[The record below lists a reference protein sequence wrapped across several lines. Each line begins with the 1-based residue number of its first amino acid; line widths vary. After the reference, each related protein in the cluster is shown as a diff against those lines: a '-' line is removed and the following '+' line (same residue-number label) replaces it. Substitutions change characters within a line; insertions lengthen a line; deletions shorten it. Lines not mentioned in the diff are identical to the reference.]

1 MNEKQIRIVKKKRWV
16 SNENIST
23 NLEQKVD
30 LDFSEK
36 KMGVEM
42 KSRLV
47 KRQKKKREKK
57 MSAPLVHNAIHKKK
71 SFCQILKNCFF
82 CVFFHASA
90 S

>member
-1 MNEKQIRIVKKKRWV
+1 MNEKQNRIVKKKRWV

-42 KSRLV
+42 KSRLA
-47 KRQKKKREKK
+47 KRQKKKEKK
-57 MSAPLVHNAIHKKK
+57 KCLHPQFTTQFTKKK
-71 SFCQILKNCFF
+71 
-82 CVFFHASA
+82 VFVRS
-90 S
+90 

>member
-47 KRQKKKREKK
+47 MRQKKRKK
-57 MSAPLVHNAIHKKK
+57 KKFLHPQFIADAIHDYLISVLAITKAR
-71 SFCQILKNCFF
+71 
-82 CVFFHASA
+82 H
-90 S
+90 